1 MFRKPQIELLKLE
14 DIIDN
19 LTAEMAGHEADS
31 EGYAA
36 CVKQLGA
43 LYKIRSENQGDRVSR
58 DTILTVSANLIG
70 IILILHYEQMH
81 VMTSKALSFVMKA
94 R

>member
-1 MFRKPQIELLKLE
+1 MFRKPKPDLLKLE

-19 LTAEMAGHEADS
+19 VIAEMAGHDADS
-31 EGYAA
+31 DEYAA

-43 LYKIRSENQGDRVSR
+43 LYKIRAENQPDRVSR
-58 DTILTVSANLIG
+58 DTVATVAANLAG
-70 IILILHYEQMH
+70 IALILHYEH
-81 VMTSKALSFVMKA
+81 VHVVTSKALSFVLKA